1 MVLVLYDK
9 TGQPGAY
16 SDNGES
22 SLPQR
27 GQDFAL
33 AVENAGLKVARSR
46 RAGVVGALL
55 RHRTCGGTRSVGSP
69 IQHSV
74 SRCDSA
80 LSVPRPLAEPLD
92 VSQHNGPSAGRN
104 LPGS

>member
-33 AVENAGLKVARSR
+33 AVENAGL
-46 RAGVVGALL
+46 
-55 RHRTCGGTRSVGSP
+55 
-69 IQHSV
+69 
-74 SRCDSA
+74 
-80 LSVPRPLAEPLD
+80 
-92 VSQHNGPSAGRN
+92 
-104 LPGS
+104 